1 MELLIDIQNEQDKFE
16 FTPEMEQLIEDVIRS
31 ALKTENF
38 DEDAF
43 VAVTLT
49 DNENIRLINNEQR
62 GIDSPTDV
70 LSFPVLE
77 FEDGQMLAGVGDYFE
92 DKLILGDIVLSL
104 ERAEEQRIEFG
115 HSFNREMG
123 YLICHSVLHLLGYDH
138 ETEEEREVMRQ
149 KEERA
154 LNAISLTRDL

>member
-16 FTPEMEQLIEDVIRS
+16 FTPHMEKLIEDVVKE
-31 ALKTENF
+31 ALRQENF
-38 DEDAF
+38 SEDAF
-43 VAVTLT
+43 VAVTLV
-49 DNENIRLINNEQR
+49 DNDTIKEINNEQR
-62 GIDSPTDV
+62 GIDSATDV

-104 ERAEEQRIEFG
+104 ERAEEQRIDFG
-115 HSFNREMG
+115 HSFQREMG

-138 ETEEEREVMRQ
+138 ENEDEREVMRQ
-149 KEERA
+149 KEENT
-154 LNAISLTRDL
+154 LNALSLTRDI